1 MSKKCV
7 RWISGIVVGLFA
19 LSLFVTPTP
28 VSSSGG
34 EGYEE
39 PVEQGEEFLP
49 MEEPSLPQLS
59 EVLGLE
65 KIDPALRGLAK
76 SGYKEMVEVVL
87 IVSDVSAVARALEKY
102 EYRGLVGEKQTIK
115 SVPTPIVLEVPAY
128 ALAELAAI
136 DDVLLIGRQEVFT
149 PDVMDVPEEVV
160 GGEVPL
166 NLLPRDQNEMIERAA
181 KEKGIKLD
189 LVIIDSPSGPM
200 GSGGPQPMGEDPPTP
215 NDWNSVVTHM
225 ADLAWANGF
234 RGAGEVVAVLDQGID
249 FGHSDLNGTWAVQ
262 PASTVIENMT
272 VIEAV
277 GDETTATLVHKDVAS
292 YSFYLNGIFM
302 PPANYTFDPATGV
315 IDFTTALV
323 LNDVVTASYT
333 YSSPYAGW
341 PVTFEPPA
349 IDTYLSNEGELSGMF
364 VDTSTELASFTN
376 ASGTYITYNRGAP
389 LLTTFYTFGE
399 QIFDDAEI
407 SDFPSVFLTAGYRFP
422 FAVPVGTVQMNIW
435 VEFTL
440 GDDLDLALFYDANGD
455 DDIDL
460 SELVAWED
468 TSSPDNPEVFAP
480 IYDPNTENDYILAI
494 LGYTTSNPTLA
505 DIYIE
510 FISIVMQDTD
520 YNVTGIT
527 SISGAYHVGLH
538 WDSYLR
544 AAYFMAP
551 AVLVVDS
558 TSPGAYDT
566 VYVDLDNN
574 LDFTDDTPATKGS
587 PNVWKDLDLDGY
599 ADASGGLLYF
609 ISDSTAVLGERLIVG
624 NETTITGTI
633 AIGGETWGQLGNGSV
648 TVSDVVD
655 VSKNSVP
662 WNTVPIINELVLSAT
677 EVTELHLKNKNV
689 TEDTVVLS
697 VTGSVLNETGR
708 DPTDLTKQF
717 VVVDPATDDRF
728 NLTHTGF
735 TNLVLYRVR
744 LTDFDGDEE
753 QDWFGPV
760 LTVIDPGNYTAY
772 AGTGEVVFGA
782 ELLSSPDPLTV
793 NMAGDTFWANYS
805 YDGVLIEDNDWFDA
819 EGKSVTGEDYT
830 VDYTKGLITLA
841 KPLPAG
847 GIARA
852 TYEYHP
858 WILDVVTGNFTFAYE
873 LQVGDELKVDYS
885 YGLVPIPYSD
895 IVAGRLG
902 VDNYYWGAGDMVA
915 FTGATYGSHGTAV
928 ATSIV
933 GQGVTPIGGT
943 PKLVG
948 LAPDAKVIS
957 IPGGTSHGSFTQ
969 YHGFLFAIEGYD
981 GVPGTGDEGL
991 VISWSFGSNPLE
1003 TGWTVSERFGD
1014 WVTTQYSEGKTIH
1027 VKSAG
1032 NEGTGYGTT
1041 GNSVASGTINT
1052 GAAWDLFYR
1061 VQPEHLY
1068 DGGPN
1073 PQYGGVAYLS
1083 SWGPAATGQL
1093 GPDICFSGVWAYD
1106 AYPINQFMDGTAAW
1120 NIDAGT
1126 SMAAPH
1132 ATAVIALMQDA
1143 YEQTYGHYMDA
1154 FEAQRILLSSA
1165 DDMNYDVFTQGSGYG
1180 NALRATDLAANRGG
1194 ILADPE
1200 VWYPGDY
1207 RGEDYVA
1214 FVHFLTAGES
1224 DSEMMTVENRGS
1236 TPLNNVGVSADY
1248 LKRMATIEYTVQP
1261 SIQAPPE
1268 PVGNNWTIINETG
1281 FYDFFGRK
1289 FGPNM
1294 DATRWNNADLLR
1306 ITAHFDMDLLSN
1318 QQIFVEPHDWTD
1330 VNMNGR
1336 FFGHSANITA
1346 MDLCSDG
1353 TMFATGAEDGIIIL
1367 WDNTTQYPID
1377 RLRGLEGSM
1386 INDIDFSSNCSMLAA
1401 SAGPLPFG
1409 GGGLVAVWD
1418 VATRA
1423 RLVRSDDFIGG
1434 YTITGVEFNPANES
1448 QIAYTSSVNSI
1459 LRWMYGVPRDFCFPD
1474 YFADLIIMDISGKL
1488 LGGSCGH
1495 LEIVNALAW
1504 SPDGSVIATGS
1515 GGSRWG
1521 VWDNYVMLWDPI
1533 TGAQVGGFSGHED
1546 GDMSGDLDGV
1556 MDLKFSSDSMW
1567 LASVGMGSALSAAST
1582 GTVNV
1587 WDMTLAP
1594 STGIDTFN
1602 FTGGFP
1608 QFPLGN
1614 TSVVPFSYQVW
1625 VNGAPVYE
1633 LDLAS
1638 GTGDYVLYT
1647 TDGMMGFLAP
1657 PPMWANVTIQ
1667 YDYIPPTVALMQEY
1681 PMYVDFDGVA
1691 MNLAVANATGV
1702 AIWDIMGGTIT
1713 AEVIPTY
1720 DFDGISD
1727 IGFSSGYEWFWA
1739 VSYGGEID
1747 LWWKASGAML
1757 VDPGLPY
1764 GVTGAWFERN
1774 RMGIFLGEN
1783 SFEVRI
1789 HDPATRTHD
1798 GLIIWWRHLSG
1809 LPVPGPVTVTIEF
1822 FEKQPW
1828 PMVSLF
1834 EDNGVT
1840 PLGPTI
1846 SIPAGGALDFVATAT
1861 VPPGADVGL
1870 YEGAIHLTN
1879 GADVTTIP
1887 IVINVAHEGF
1897 TNFQFGGTTTSD
1909 TLYDNNA
1916 LRGYGGAYDL
1926 RYYFF
1931 DVADTFVLKEGMRF
1945 IVDIDSDG
1953 DNTYADIRHLGQE
1966 LEEGSPGLGDYVFS
1980 RLNES
1985 RYGPFVV
1992 AETDVGAPG
2001 YFKKTPDWNGTGNG
2015 LFKGL
2020 SAGPGLNVLI
2030 VQTIT
2035 VEGEEAADVMS
2046 GETGLLS
2053 MTPYPLDFST
2063 NQLQGSY
2070 GTVLSTTIPWLP
2082 NPDPFHEFFGKPVGV
2097 TVAATTV
2104 HEFLD
2109 IPVEFDDPEP
2119 YTSGEVTFEEYLAG
2133 SQNTMLWD
2141 VDPSV
2146 MQIEFHLLG
2155 HADCCPDMDLGIFLD
2170 ANGDNKAQADE
2181 FVEQCADDDADETV
2195 TLLFPAPGRYIIKM
2209 AGFEVWRVGSLADM
2223 IITELKVGPSP
2234 FGVTYT
2240 ADIIPA
2246 YSSEVLNLTWDLPED
2261 TTVEGP
2267 IKAAFFA
2274 SPGNAPVSLT
2284 LLVPVEIRYD
2294 TTPPEV
2300 PQTLP
2305 ADGSV
2310 TSDST
2315 PAILAGFSDSSG
2327 EIDSTSIG
2335 LWLDGVDITSMSV
2348 VSVTFDSDL
2357 GGYAIGTVSYIP
2369 SAPLADGM
2377 HTVKTQVGDSAGNLE
2392 EFTWQFYVDTTAP
2405 SLEIDY
2411 PSTDVTIPTNYI
2423 TITGAT
2429 EPEATVVVCG
2439 VEVPVNSDGSF
2450 SGLCYELLEGPEP
2463 NILTIRAEDPSG
2475 NTAIVTR
2482 LVTVDTHPPVLEY
2495 LITSEPQTHPTN
2507 AESVTVSGKFN
2518 ETVELTVAGKIAPVN
2533 WDGTFEIVIPLEEGT
2548 NTIEIDAV
2556 DAAGHGF
2563 YSNDTVIVRDTVAP
2577 ILTVSIPENNVD
2589 PLTGEALVAIINVTG
2604 TVSSDVQMVTVNG
2617 LSVVPSNGVFSKEV
2631 TLSYGANEITVK
2643 ATDVAGNTATEAL
2656 SVTWSPAFEV
2666 IKQTWTTVI
2675 LLALA
2680 IVLLIVGLL
2689 IGLMI
2694 GRKPMIEEEVFEEEI
2709 PPEEE
2714 VVEEVP
2720 EEEEMPVEEEPLEE
2734 EEALEEIEMP
2744 EEPPAEETP
2753 PEEGPPEEP
2762 PEETTLPEEG
2772 EP

>member
-1 MSKKCV
+1 MSKKSV
-7 RWISGIVVGLFA
+7 RWISGVVVGLFA
-19 LSLFVTPTP
+19 LSLFVAPSP

-49 MEEPSLPQLS
+49 MEEPSLPQSS

-65 KIDPALRGLAK
+65 KIDPALRDLAK
-76 SGYKEMVEVVL
+76 SGHKEMVEVVL

-102 EYRGLVGEKQTIK
+102 EYRGLVGEKATIK
-115 SVPTPIVLEVPAY
+115 SVPTPIVLEVPAN

-136 DDVLLIGRQEVFT
+136 DEVLLIGKQEVFT

-166 NLLPRDQNEMIERAA
+166 NLLRGDQNEMIERAA

-189 LVIIDSPSGPM
+189 PVFIDSPSGPM

-234 RGAGEVVAVLDQGID
+234 TGAGEVVAVLDQGID
-249 FGHSDLNGTWAVQ
+249 FGHSDLDGTWAVQ
-262 PASTVIENMT
+262 PASTTIENIT

-277 GDETTATLVHKDVAS
+277 GGETTATLVHMDVTG
-292 YSFYLNGIFM
+292 YSFYLNGVFM
-302 PPANYTFDPATGV
+302 PPADYTFDPATGV
-315 IDFTTALV
+315 ITFTTALV
-323 LNDVVTASYT
+323 LNDVVTATYT

-341 PVTFEPPA
+341 PITFEPPA
-349 IDTYLSNEGELSGMF
+349 IDAYLSNEGELSGMF

-376 ASGTYITYNRGAP
+376 ASGTYITYNRDAP
-389 LLTTFYTFGE
+389 LMVPFYTFGE
-399 QIFDDAEI
+399 PVFDDDL
-407 SDFPSVFLTAGYRFP
+407 SPGFPGAFLTAAYRFP

-435 VEFTL
+435 VEFTP
-440 GDDLDLALFYDANGD
+440 GDDLDLGLFYDANGD

-460 SELVAWED
+460 SELVAYED
-468 TSSPDNPEVFAP
+468 TSTGDNPEVFAP
-480 IYDPNTENDYILAI
+480 IFNPNTENDYILAI
-494 LGYTTSNPTLA
+494 LGYTTSNPTDA

-520 YNVTGIT
+520 YDVTGI
-527 SISGAYHVGLH
+527 SSASGVYHAGLH
-538 WDSYLR
+538 WDSWLS

-551 AVLVVDS
+551 ALIVVDS
-558 TSPGAYDT
+558 TSPGVYDT

-574 LDFTDDTPATKGS
+574 LDFTDDMSATKGS
-587 PNVWKDLDLDGY
+587 PNLWKDLDSDGY
-599 ADASGGLLYF
+599 ADISGGLLYF
-609 ISDSTAVLGERLIVG
+609 ISDSTAVLGEQLVVG
-624 NETTITGTI
+624 NETMITGTT
-633 AIGGETWGQLGNGSV
+633 AIGGETWGQLANGDV
-648 TVSDVVD
+648 TVSDVVN
-655 VSKNSVP
+655 VLKNTLS
-662 WNTVPIINELVLSAT
+662 WNTVDVVS
-677 EVTELHLKNKNV
+677 EVVIVAEGLEDVVSLKNAKVVEESETLTGTDINV
-689 TEDTVVLS
+689 TDELSFTVSDPAADTGFEVANDNL
-697 VTGSVLNETGR
+697 L
-708 DPTDLTKQF
+708 DLTILRKRASD
-717 VVVDPATDDRF
+717 V
-728 NLTHTGF
+728 
-735 TNLVLYRVR
+735 
-744 LTDFDGDEE
+744 
-753 QDWFGPV
+753 WFGPV
-760 LTVIDPGNYTAY
+760 WTTLATPDDYSANLATGQVTFTSKLTNNPN
-772 AGTGEVVFGA
+772 
-782 ELLSSPDPLTV
+782 PLEV
-793 NMAGDTFWANYS
+793 NMAEDEFYTWYNYTGVMDTS
-805 YDGVLIEDNDWFDA
+805 G
-819 EGKSVTGEDYT
+819 YT
-830 VDYTKGLITLA
+830 VDYETGEITLTYQLKTGA
-841 KPLPAG
+841 E
-847 GIARA
+847 IRA
-852 TYEYHP
+852 DYTYYP
-858 WILDVVTGNFTFAYE
+858 WILDVVTGNFTFTND
-873 LQVGDELKVDYS
+873 LQAGDELTVDYS
-885 YGLVPIPYSD
+885 YGVVPIPYSD
-895 IVAGRLG
+895 ILAGRLG

-943 PKLVG
+943 PKLMG

-957 IPGGTSHGSFTQ
+957 IPGGVSHGSFTQ

-1003 TGWTVSERFGD
+1003 SGWTVGERFGD

-1032 NEGTGYGTT
+1032 NEGGGYGTT
-1041 GNSVASGTINT
+1041 GNSVAPGTIST
-1052 GAAWDLFYR
+1052 CAAWDLFYR

-1073 PQYGGVAYLS
+1073 PAYGGVAYLS

-1093 GPDICFSGVWAYD
+1093 GPDICFNGAWAYD
-1106 AYPINQFMDGTAAW
+1106 AYPINEFMDGTAAW

-1180 NALRATDLAANRGG
+1180 NALRATNLASNSGG
-1194 ILADPE
+1194 ILANPE

-1207 RGEDYVA
+1207 RGQDYVD

-1261 SIQAPPE
+1261 TVEAPPE

-1289 FGPNM
+1289 FGPGM
-1294 DATRWNNADLLR
+1294 DVTRWNNADLLR
-1306 ITAHFDMDLLSN
+1306 ITAHFDMDLLTN
-1318 QQIFVEPHDWTD
+1318 QQIYVEPHDWTD

-1346 MDLCSDG
+1346 MDFCSDG
-1353 TMFATGAEDGIIIL
+1353 TMFATGAEDGVIIL
-1367 WDNTTQYPID
+1367 WDNTTGYPID
-1377 RLRGLEGSM
+1377 DLAGLGGSM
-1386 INDIDFSSNCSMLAA
+1386 INDIDFTSDCSKLAA

-1409 GGGLVAVWD
+1409 GDGLVAVWD

-1423 RLVRSDDFIGG
+1423 RLVRSDDFLFG

-1448 QIAYTSSVNSI
+1448 QIAFTSSVNSA
-1459 LRWMYGVPRDFCFPD
+1459 LRWLNGLPRDYCDPD
-1474 YFADLIIMDISGKL
+1474 FLADVMIMDISGNL
-1488 LGGSCGH
+1488 LGGACGH
-1495 LEIVNALAW
+1495 LDIVNTLAW
-1504 SPDGSVIATGS
+1504 SPDGSVIATG
-1515 GGSRWG
+1515 GGGYFG

-1533 TGAQVGGFSGHED
+1533 TGTQVGGFSGHED
-1546 GDMSGDLDGV
+1546 EDLSGDLDGV

-1567 LASVGMGSALSAAST
+1567 LASVGMGSALSGAGT

-1587 WDMTLAP
+1587 WDMTLVP
-1594 STGIDTFN
+1594 STGYDTFN
-1602 FTGGFP
+1602 FTGAPVFT
-1608 QFPLGN
+1608 LGN
-1614 TSVVPFSYQVW
+1614 TSIVPFSYQVW
-1625 VNGAPVYE
+1625 VDGTPVYE
-1633 LDLAS
+1633 LDLGS
-1638 GTGDYVLYT
+1638 GMGDYILYT
-1647 TDGMMGFLAP
+1647 TDGLMFYLGPL
-1657 PPMWANVTIQ
+1657 PMWANVTIQ
-1667 YDYIPPTVALMQEY
+1667 YDYVPPAVALVQEN
-1681 PMYVDFDGVA
+1681 PTYVDFDGVA

-1720 DFDGISD
+1720 DFDGFSD

-1809 LPVPGPVTVTIEF
+1809 DPVPGPVTVTIEF

-1840 PLGPTI
+1840 PLGATI
-1846 SIPAGGALDFVATAT
+1846 SIPAGGTFDFVATAT
-1861 VPPGADVGL
+1861 VPPSADVGL

-1879 GADVTTIP
+1879 GADITTIP
-1887 IVINVAHEGF
+1887 IVINVAHEGS
-1897 TNFQFGGTTTSD
+1897 TNFQFGGSTTSD

-1931 DVADTFVLKEGMRF
+1931 DVPDTFVFKEGMKF

-1953 DNTYADIRHLGQE
+1953 DNTYADMRHLGQE
-1966 LEEGSPGLGDYVFS
+1966 REEGSPGLGDYVFS
-1980 RLNES
+1980 QLNES
-1985 RYGPFVV
+1985 RYGPFVL

-2001 YFKKTPDWNGTGNG
+2001 YFKKTPDWTGAGNG
-2015 LFKGL
+2015 LFKAL

-2030 VQTIT
+2030 VETTT

-2063 NQLQGSY
+2063 NQLEGSY
-2070 GTVLSTTIPWLP
+2070 ETVLSTTIPWLP
-2082 NPDPFHEFFGKPVGV
+2082 NPDPFNEFYGKPVGV
-2097 TVAATTV
+2097 TVAGSEV
-2104 HEFLD
+2104 SEFLD
-2109 IPVEFDDPEP
+2109 IPIELD
-2119 YTSGEVTFEEYLAG
+2119 GETVGDESFVEYLAR
-2133 SQNTMLWD
+2133 SLNTMLWD
-2141 VDPSV
+2141 VDASV
-2146 MQIEFHLLG
+2146 ITIEFHLQG
-2155 HADCCPDMDLGIFLD
+2155 HADCCPDMDLGVFLD
-2170 ANGDNKAQADE
+2170 ANGDDQAQADE
-2181 FVEQCADDDADETV
+2181 FVKYDADADADETV
-2195 TLLFPAPGRYIIKM
+2195 VLVLPAPGRYIITM
-2209 AGFEVWRVGSLADM
+2209 AGFDVWRAGALADM
-2223 IITELKVGPSP
+2223 TVTELSVGPSP

-2240 ADIIPA
+2240 ADVVPA

-2261 TTVEGP
+2261 TTTEGT

-2284 LLVPVEIRYD
+2284 LLVPVTLIYD
-2294 TTPPEV
+2294 ITPPEV
-2300 PQTLP
+2300 LQTLP

-2310 TSDST
+2310 MSDST
-2315 PAILAGFSDSSG
+2315 PAILAGFSDSIG
-2327 EIDSTSIG
+2327 TMDSTSIS

-2357 GGYAIGTVSYIP
+2357 GGYATGTVSYIP
-2369 SAPLADGM
+2369 TAPLADGM
-2377 HTVKTQVGDSAGNLE
+2377 HTVMTQVGDSAGNLE
-2392 EFTWQFYVDTTAP
+2392 EFTWQFYVDTTIP
-2405 SLEIDY
+2405 LLQIDY
-2411 PSTDVTIPTNYI
+2411 PSTDTTITTDSVMITGTAESGATVAIRGEDVPVASDGTFSYMFDQLGEGANWLTVVAVDSVGNTATVTRLITVDTIPPDLEYPVITSEPLGKPTNAQTLTVTGKFSEI
-2423 TITGAT
+2423 VELTIAGK
-2429 EPEATVVVCG
+2429 
-2439 VEVPVNSDGSF
+2439 EVPVN
-2450 SGLCYELLEGPEP
+2450 E
-2463 NILTIRAEDPSG
+2463 
-2475 NTAIVTR
+2475 
-2482 LVTVDTHPPVLEY
+2482 
-2495 LITSEPQTHPTN
+2495 
-2507 AESVTVSGKFN
+2507 
-2518 ETVELTVAGKIAPVN
+2518 
-2533 WDGTFEIVIPLEEGT
+2533 DGTFETTIPLEEGV
-2548 NTIEIDAV
+2548 NTIVIEAH
-2556 DAAGHGF
+2556 DAAGHTF
-2563 YSNDTVIVRDTVAP
+2563 TSNDTVITKDTVAP
-2577 ILTVSIPENNVD
+2577 TLTASILAENID
-2589 PLTGEALVAIINVTG
+2589 PLTGEALVSIINVTG
-2604 TVSSDVQMVTVNG
+2604 TVSSDVEIVTVNG
-2617 LSVVPSNGVFSKEV
+2617 LPVIPSQGAFSKEV
-2631 TLSYGANEITVK
+2631 TLSYGTNEITVIAK
-2643 ATDVAGNTATEAL
+2643 DEAGNTATRAL
-2656 SVTWSPAFEV
+2656 SVTWSPEFEV
-2666 IKQTWTTVI
+2666 TKQTWTTVI
-2675 LLALA
+2675 LMALA
-2680 IVLLIVGLL
+2680 VVLLIVGLL

-2694 GRKPMIEEEVFEEEI
+2694 GRRPTIEEEVFEEEI

-2714 VVEEVP
+2714 EAVEEMP
-2720 EEEEMPVEEEPLEE
+2720 EEEEMLEEEP
-2734 EEALEEIEMP
+2734 LEEIEMP
-2744 EEPPAEETP
+2744 EEEPPAEEVS

-2762 PEETTLPEEG
+2762 PEETTFPKEG